1 MYIWFSQAA
10 AEPEMLVTIN
20 EPQQHKILEKR
31 TRIKECIILFSETRI
46 L

>member
-1 MYIWFSQAA
+1 MYTWFSQAV
-10 AEPEMLVTIN
+10 AEPEMLLTIN
-20 EPQQHKILEKR
+20 EPRKRNILEKR

>member
-20 EPQQHKILEKR
+20 EPQQKILEKR

>member
-1 MYIWFSQAA
+1 MYTWFSQAV

-20 EPQQHKILEKR
+20 EPQKHKILEKR
-31 TRIKECIILFSETRI
+31 TRIKECVIMFSETQI